1 MSIRSCIVVKDAMR
15 TPSTMPDLDT
25 CDIDHVHPDGVRRA
39 RAALPGADAAADL
52 AALFGALGDPTRVR
66 LLAALAA
73 GALCVCDL
81 AAVLGMTQSA
91 VSHQLRLLRALGLVR
106 ARREGKLVWYAL
118 DDDHVRALLAIG
130 AEHIGHRSRS
140 SERHATEQSA

>member
-1 MSIRSCIVVKDAMR
+1 MRSVSPLSA
-15 TPSTMPDLDT
+15 LET

-39 RAALPGADAAADL
+39 RAALPNAEAASDL

-66 LLAALAA
+66 LLAALAT
-73 GALCVCDL
+73 GPLCVCDL

-118 DDDHVRALLAIG
+118 DDDHVHALLAVG
-130 AEHIGHRSRS
+130 AEHISHRIPARAKN
-140 SERHATEQSA
+140 ETEQSA

>member
-1 MSIRSCIVVKDAMR
+1 MHDTVSLL
-15 TPSTMPDLDT
+15 PLDT
-25 CDIDHVHPDGVRRA
+25 CEIDHVHPDGVRQA
-39 RAALPGADAAADL
+39 RAAVPSADAASDL

-73 GALCVCDL
+73 GPLCVCDL

-106 ARREGKLVWYAL
+106 ARREGKLVWYTL
-118 DDDHVRALLAIG
+118 DDDHVRVLLAVG
-130 AEHIGHRSRS
+130 AEHIGHRTPARAEKGTERS
-140 SERHATEQSA
+140 A

>member
-1 MSIRSCIVVKDAMR
+1 MAMTNLPELER
-15 TPSTMPDLDT
+15 

-39 RAALPGADAAADL
+39 RAALPDAAGAADL

-73 GALCVCDL
+73 EPLCVCDL

-91 VSHQLRLLRALGLVR
+91 VSHQLRLLRALSLVR

-118 DDDHVRALLAIG
+118 DDDHVRDLLAIG
-130 AEHIGHRSRS
+130 REHTGHRAPAQAETKERS
-140 SERHATEQSA
+140 A

>member
-1 MSIRSCIVVKDAMR
+1 
-15 TPSTMPDLDT
+15 
-25 CDIDHVHPDGVRRA
+25 
-39 RAALPGADAAADL
+39 
-52 AALFGALGDPTRVR
+52 
-66 LLAALAA
+66 LLTALAA

-130 AEHIGHRSRS
+130 AEHIEHRAP
-140 SERHATEQSA
+140 ERRTTEQSA

>member
-1 MSIRSCIVVKDAMR
+1 MRSV
-15 TPSTMPDLDT
+15 STLCALDT
-25 CDIDHVHPDGVRRA
+25 CDIDHVHPEGVCQA
-39 RAALPGADAAADL
+39 RTALPDMETASDL

-73 GALCVCDL
+73 GPLCVCDL

-106 ARREGKLVWYAL
+106 ARREGKLVWYTL
-118 DDDHVRALLAIG
+118 DDDHVRALLAVG
-130 AEHIGHRSRS
+130 AEHIGHRTLTRQ
-140 SERHATEQSA
+140 EKETEQSA

>member
-1 MSIRSCIVVKDAMR
+1 MRSV
-15 TPSTMPDLDT
+15 STLCALDT
-25 CDIDHVHPDGVRRA
+25 CDIDHVHPEGVWQA
-39 RAALPGADAAADL
+39 RAALPDTEAASDL

-73 GALCVCDL
+73 GPLCVCDL

-106 ARREGKLVWYAL
+106 ARREGKLVWYTL
-118 DDDHVRALLAIG
+118 DDDHVRVLLAVG
-130 AEHIGHRSRS
+130 AEHIGHRTPARQ
-140 SERHATEQSA
+140 EQEKETEQSA

>member
-1 MSIRSCIVVKDAMR
+1 MA
-15 TPSTMPDLDT
+15 THTLPDPDR
-25 CDIDHVHPDGVRRA
+25 CDIDHVHPEGVQWA
-39 RAALPGADAAADL
+39 RAALPEAEVVSDL

-73 GALCVCDL
+73 GPLCVCDL

-91 VSHQLRLLRALGLVR
+91 VSHQLRLLRALSLVR

-118 DDDHVRALLAIG
+118 DDDHIRDLLAIG
-130 AEHIGHRSRS
+130 REHVGHRAQTRGAAAERS
-140 SERHATEQSA
+140 A

>member
-1 MSIRSCIVVKDAMR
+1 MRSIPSLPELDA
-15 TPSTMPDLDT
+15 
-25 CDIDHVHPDGVRRA
+25 CAIDHIHPEGVRRA
-39 RAALPGADAAADL
+39 RMALPDADGASDL

-66 LLAALAA
+66 LLAALAT

-81 AAVLGMTQSA
+81 AAALGMTQSA

-130 AEHIGHRSRS
+130 AEHISHRTPARS
-140 SERHATEQSA
+140 EKATEQSA

>member
-1 MSIRSCIVVKDAMR
+1 MRSV
-15 TPSTMPDLDT
+15 STLPALDT
-25 CDIDHVHPDGVRRA
+25 CDIDHVHPEGVRRA
-39 RAALPGADAAADL
+39 RAALPHADAASDL

-73 GALCVCDL
+73 GPLCVCDL

-118 DDDHVRALLAIG
+118 DDEHVRALLAVG
-130 AEHIGHRSRS
+130 ADHIGHRFPVRK
-140 SERHATEQSA
+140 ENETEQSA

>member
-1 MSIRSCIVVKDAMR
+1 MQPI
-15 TPSTMPDLDT
+15 STLSEFES
-25 CDIDHVHPDGVRRA
+25 CDIDHVHPEGVRRA
-39 RAALPGADAAADL
+39 RAALPDAAAASDL

-73 GALCVCDL
+73 GDLCVCDL

-118 DDDHVRALLAIG
+118 DDDHVRDLLAVG
-130 AEHIGHRSRS
+130 AEHIGHRSPALARRETERS
-140 SERHATEQSA
+140 A

>member
-1 MSIRSCIVVKDAMR
+1 MMRSL
-15 TPSTMPDLDT
+15 PSLSTLDT
-25 CDIDHVHPDGVRRA
+25 CDIDHVHSEGVRQA
-39 RAALPGADAAADL
+39 RAALPNADAASDL

-66 LLAALAA
+66 LLAALAT
-73 GALCVCDL
+73 GPLCVCDL

-118 DDDHVRALLAIG
+118 DDDHVGILLAVG
-130 AEHIGHRSRS
+130 AEHIGHRAPALKERETERS
-140 SERHATEQSA
+140 A

>member
-1 MSIRSCIVVKDAMR
+1 MRSV
-15 TPSTMPDLDT
+15 PSLSDFDT
-25 CDIDHVHPDGVRRA
+25 CDIDHVHPEGVRRA
-39 RAALPGADAAADL
+39 RAALPDVNAASDL

-73 GALCVCDL
+73 GPLCVCDL

-118 DDDHVRALLAIG
+118 DDDHVRALLAVG
-130 AEHIGHRSRS
+130 AEHTGHRTPARKEDGTERS
-140 SERHATEQSA
+140 A

>member
-1 MSIRSCIVVKDAMR
+1 MRSIPLLS
-15 TPSTMPDLDT
+15 DLDT
-25 CDIDHVHPDGVRRA
+25 CDIDHVHPEGVWRA
-39 RAALPGADAAADL
+39 RAALPGAEAASDL

-73 GALCVCDL
+73 GPLCVCDL
-81 AAVLGMTQSA
+81 AAALGMTQSA

-118 DDDHVRALLAIG
+118 DDDHVRALLAVG
-130 AEHIGHRSRS
+130 AEHIGHRTPARKETERS
-140 SERHATEQSA
+140 A

>member
-1 MSIRSCIVVKDAMR
+1 MR
-15 TPSTMPDLDT
+15 MTSLPELEP

-39 RAALPGADAAADL
+39 RAALPDAAAAADL

-73 GALCVCDL
+73 EPLCVCDL

-91 VSHQLRLLRALGLVR
+91 VSHQLRLLRALSLVR

-118 DDDHVRALLAIG
+118 DDHHVRDLLAIG
-130 AEHIGHRSRS
+130 REHTGHRAAAH
-140 SERHATEQSA
+140 EETKEQSA

>member
-1 MSIRSCIVVKDAMR
+1 MRSI
-15 TPSTMPDLDT
+15 STLTGFDT
-25 CDIDHVHPDGVRRA
+25 CDIDHVHPEGVWRA
-39 RAALPGADAAADL
+39 RAAVPDADAVGDL

-130 AEHIGHRSRS
+130 AEHTGHRAPACDGKEKEKETERS
-140 SERHATEQSA
+140 A

>member
-1 MSIRSCIVVKDAMR
+1 MTIRPFS
-15 TPSTMPDLDT
+15 DLER
-25 CDIDHVHPDGVRRA
+25 CDIDHVHPEGVRRA
-39 RAALPGADAAADL
+39 RAALPAEGAATDL

-73 GALCVCDL
+73 EPLCVCDL

-91 VSHQLRLLRALGLVR
+91 VSHQLRLLRALSLVR

-118 DDDHVRALLAIG
+118 DDDHVRDLLAIG
-130 AEHIGHRSRS
+130 QEHVGHRAAAGGARERS
-140 SERHATEQSA
+140 A

>member
-1 MSIRSCIVVKDAMR
+1 MRSPPA
-15 TPSTMPDLDT
+15 MPDFDT
-25 CDIDHVHPDGVRRA
+25 CDIDHVHLDGVRRA
-39 RAALPGADAAADL
+39 RAAAPDAEAAGDL

-66 LLAALAA
+66 LLAAL
-73 GALCVCDL
+73 GAVPLCVCDL

-118 DDDHVRALLAIG
+118 DDDHVRDLLAIG
-130 AEHIGHRSRS
+130 TEHIGHRSRS
-140 SERHATEQSA
+140 PGRQETERSA